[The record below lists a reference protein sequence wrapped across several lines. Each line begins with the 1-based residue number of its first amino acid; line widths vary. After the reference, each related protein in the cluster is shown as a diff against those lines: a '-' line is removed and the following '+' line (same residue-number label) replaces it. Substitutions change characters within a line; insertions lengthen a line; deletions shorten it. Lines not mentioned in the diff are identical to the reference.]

1 MAGITVPRLR
11 LFAGPNGSGKSA
23 LLEELRGKFNLGIY
37 VNADEIEKLLGRQ
50 RFLHASDF
58 QLHVAQADFAA
69 FLAGGQTAVGAQTSE
84 MLGLQVV
91 ENIMVVRP
99 GAVVNSY
106 VAATVADFLRH
117 QLLAAGVSFTFE
129 SVMSHRSKLDFLR
142 LATSKGYRTYL
153 YYIATETPA
162 VNVARVSNRVSKGG
176 HGVSTEK
183 IVSRYAKSLALLVE
197 TMQAVNR
204 AYLFDNSGS
213 SIWWFAECGSKKLT
227 IIGEEM
233 PEWFR
238 RTWMGEE

>member
-1 MAGITVPRLR
+1 MAGVTIPRLR

-37 VNADEIEKLLGRQ
+37 VNADEIEKLLMRQ
-50 RFLHASDF
+50 KFLHASDY
-58 QLHVAQADFAA
+58 QLQVSQTDFVA
-69 FLAGGQTAVGAQTSE
+69 FLASGQTAVGTQTSE
-84 MLGLQVV
+84 MLGLRIA
-91 ENIMVVRP
+91 ENIIVMQP
-99 GAVVNSY
+99 GAAVNSY

-117 QLLAAGVSFTFE
+117 RLLAAGVSFTFE

-142 LATSKGYRTYL
+142 LATTKGYRTYL

-162 VNVARVSNRVSKGG
+162 VNVDRVSNRVSKGG

-197 TMQAVNR
+197 TMQAVDR
-204 AYLFDNSGS
+204 AYLFDNSGAA
-213 SIWWFAECGSKKLT
+213 IWWFAEYEPKKLT
-227 IIGEEM
+227 IIGDEL

-238 RTWMGEE
+238 RTWMGGV

>member
-1 MAGITVPRLR
+1 MSGVTVPRLR

-23 LLEELRGKFNLGIY
+23 LLEELRGKFNLGVY
-37 VNADEIEKLLGRQ
+37 VNADEIEKLLVRQ
-50 RFLHASDF
+50 KFLHASDY
-58 QLHVAQADFAA
+58 QLHVSQADFAG
-69 FLAGGQTAVGAQTSE
+69 FLASGKTAVGAQTSE
-84 MLGLQVV
+84 MLGLRIA
-91 ENIMVVRP
+91 ENIIVVRP
-99 GAVVNSY
+99 GAVVDSY

-142 LATSKGYRTYL
+142 LAAARGYRTYL

-183 IVSRYAKSLALLVE
+183 IVSRYTKSLALLVE

-204 AYLFDNSGS
+204 AYLFDNSGAA
-213 SIWWFAECGSKKLT
+213 I
-227 IIGEEM
+227 
-233 PEWFR
+233 
-238 RTWMGEE
+238 

>member
-1 MAGITVPRLR
+1 MAGVTVPRLR

-23 LLEELRGKFNLGIY
+23 LLEELRGKFNLGVY
-37 VNADEIEKLLGRQ
+37 VNADEIEKLLVRQ
-50 RFLHASDF
+50 KFLHASDY
-58 QLHVAQADFAA
+58 QLQVSQADLEA
-69 FLAGGQTAVGAQTSE
+69 FLAGGNTAVGTQTSE
-84 MLGLQVV
+84 TLGLRVV
-91 ENIMVVRP
+91 ENILVVRP
-99 GAVVNSY
+99 EAAVNSY

-129 SVMSHRSKLDFLR
+129 SVMSHRSKLDFLQ
-142 LATSKGYRTYL
+142 LAAAKGYRTYL

-204 AYLFDNSGS
+204 AYLFDNSGAA
-213 SIWWFAECGSKKLT
+213 IWWFAEYEPKKLT
-227 IIGEEM
+227 IIGQDI
-233 PEWFR
+233 PAWFR
-238 RTWMGEE
+238 RTWMRES

>member
-1 MAGITVPRLR
+1 MAGSTVPRLR

-23 LLEELRGKFNLGIY
+23 LLEELRGKFNLGVY
-37 VNADEIEKLLGRQ
+37 VNADEIEKLLARQ
-50 RFLHASDF
+50 KFLHASDYYL
-58 QLHVAQADFAA
+58 QISQTDFAA
-69 FLAGGQTAVGAQTSE
+69 FLASGQTAVGAQTSE
-84 MLGLQVV
+84 MLGLRIA
-91 ENIMVVRP
+91 ENIIVMQP
-99 GAVVNSY
+99 GTIVNSY

-142 LATSKGYRTYL
+142 LAASKGYRTYL

-162 VNVARVSNRVSKGG
+162 VNVDRVSNRVSKGG

-197 TMQAVNR
+197 TMQAVDR

-213 SIWWFAECGSKKLT
+213 GIWWFAEYEPKKLT
-227 IIGEEM
+227 IIGEEL

-238 RTWMGEE
+238 QAWMGE